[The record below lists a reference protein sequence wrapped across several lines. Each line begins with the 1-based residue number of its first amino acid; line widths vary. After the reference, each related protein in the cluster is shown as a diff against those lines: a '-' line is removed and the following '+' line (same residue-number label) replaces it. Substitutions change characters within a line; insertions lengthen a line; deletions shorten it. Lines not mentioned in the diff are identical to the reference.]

1 MAETATAPG
10 EAPTV
15 PADAEV
21 ASSTRSDPT
30 PTRGTLTIA
39 DRVGEKIAVRAAL
52 DVDGVVRHQTTLG
65 SMLSGSTPGRAVAG
79 GDHPQATV
87 DMSSAAP
94 WVQMTIAVSWPCRL
108 TEVCWNV
115 RIAVTRELAR
125 LTGTRPSRV
134 DVTVAAVLTAADQA
148 SGTGVPAGFVELP
161 PPPPPETADDTGE
174 ERR

>member
-1 MAETATAPG
+1 MAARERDDPR
-10 EAPTV
+10 
-15 PADAEV
+15 
-21 ASSTRSDPT
+21 ASD
-30 PTRGTLTIA
+30 RGTLTIA

-52 DVDGVVRHQTTLG
+52 DVDGVVRHQTALG

-108 TEVCWNV
+108 TEVCWDV

-125 LTGTRPSRV
+125 LTGIRPSRV

-148 SGTGVPAGFVELP
+148 AGSGVPAGFVELP
-161 PPPPPETADDTGE
+161 PPAPETAGDADDTRE